1 MGIVGST
8 PAEATK
14 DRKEE
19 SKQMILAF
27 ISSFIRILNLVLK
40 ANRILTS
47 SQIGRLLSA
56 NFGRMLDSLNQ
67 TQLTNLNN
75 FFKQASQMIESR
87 LTKPIETINNVS
99 QVVGTSLKDAA
110 INKITAKMAKTLNE
124 SLPANVEA
132 TSEAVAAI
140 NKIDYPKMFEQLT
153 SVVKDAGRKLQGD
166 LKKIKDG
173 KVADLVDRI
182 MSSPDDIASIIKE
195 YSPFKGKKNDEF
207 VRVVGSQN
215 WSALSQVLVDF
226 ESIFAFLRA
235 HGIPFSDRDKRA
247 IFGKLFGIKLTTG
260 EQLKR
265 LRGKSLVK
273 GGTVFGKILEAYAR
287 AGKDKGRQEAINRLT
302 SLILNQLEER
312 GIFGETKKDLQ
323 IQQQLLDLFGV
334 NDEPLDQ

>member
-1 MGIVGST
+1 
-8 PAEATK
+8 
-14 DRKEE
+14 
-19 SKQMILAF
+19 
-27 ISSFIRILNLVLK
+27 
-40 ANRILTS
+40 
-47 SQIGRLLSA
+47 
-56 NFGRMLDSLNQ
+56 MLDSLNQ

-87 LTKPIETINNVS
+87 LSKPIEAINNVS

-132 TSEAVAAI
+132 ASEAVAAI
-140 NKIDYPKMFEQLT
+140 NKIDYPKMFEQLAD
-153 SVVKDAGRKLQGD
+153 VVKDAGRKLQGD

-226 ESIFAFLRA
+226 ESIFAFLKA

-302 SLILNQLEER
+302 SLILNQLEKR

>member
-1 MGIVGST
+1 
-8 PAEATK
+8 
-14 DRKEE
+14 
-19 SKQMILAF
+19 
-27 ISSFIRILNLVLK
+27 
-40 ANRILTS
+40 
-47 SQIGRLLSA
+47 
-56 NFGRMLDSLNQ
+56 MLDSLNQ

-87 LTKPIETINNVS
+87 LSKPIEAINNVS

-132 TSEAVAAI
+132 ASEAVAAI
-140 NKIDYPKMFEQLT
+140 NKIDYPKMFEQLAD
-153 SVVKDAGRKLQGD
+153 VVKDAGRKLQGD

-207 VRVVGSQN
+207 VRVVGSRN

-302 SLILNQLEER
+302 SLILNQLETR

>member
-1 MGIVGST
+1 
-8 PAEATK
+8 
-14 DRKEE
+14 
-19 SKQMILAF
+19 MIIAF

-87 LTKPIETINNVS
+87 LAKPIEAINNVS

-132 TSEAVAAI
+132 ASDAVAAF
-140 NKIDYPKMFEQLT
+140 NKIDYPKMFEQLAD
-153 SVVKDAGRKLQGD
+153 VVKDAGRKLQGD

-215 WSALSQVLVDF
+215 
-226 ESIFAFLRA
+226 
-235 HGIPFSDRDKRA
+235 
-247 IFGKLFGIKLTTG
+247 
-260 EQLKR
+260 
-265 LRGKSLVK
+265 
-273 GGTVFGKILEAYAR
+273 
-287 AGKDKGRQEAINRLT
+287 
-302 SLILNQLEER
+302 
-312 GIFGETKKDLQ
+312 
-323 IQQQLLDLFGV
+323 
-334 NDEPLDQ
+334 